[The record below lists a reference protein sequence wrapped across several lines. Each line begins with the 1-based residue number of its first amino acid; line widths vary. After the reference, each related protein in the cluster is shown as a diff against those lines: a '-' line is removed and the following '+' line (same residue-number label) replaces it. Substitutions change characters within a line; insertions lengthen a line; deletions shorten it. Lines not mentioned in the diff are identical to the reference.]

1 MNPCGASANMD
12 RQDKQ
17 DKKLLQ
23 TKLTRSMIGC
33 ALEVIHEPGSG
44 FLESLIS
51 QPSCNFVPVVD
62 NSFLTQV

>member
-1 MNPCGASANMD
+1 
-12 RQDKQ
+12 
-17 DKKLLQ
+17 
-23 TKLTRSMIGC
+23 MIGC

-51 QPSCNFVPVVD
+51 RPSCNFVPVVD